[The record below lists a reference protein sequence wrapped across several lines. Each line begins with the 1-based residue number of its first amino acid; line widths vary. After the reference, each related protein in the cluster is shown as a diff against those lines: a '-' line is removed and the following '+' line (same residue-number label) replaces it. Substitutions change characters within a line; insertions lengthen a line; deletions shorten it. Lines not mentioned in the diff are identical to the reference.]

1 MKKIKVAVTGADGFL
16 GRYVVKRLKKER
28 NITFFLLDKSKHNLF
43 RTNSLKQLLNNKDVI
58 IHLAAVNRDN
68 NSNLI
73 KVNCLGILGLL
84 EGICKY
90 SPNAKLIFSSSF
102 QVYEKE
108 SMYGLS
114 KKFAEELIEYYSKK
128 NNIKSIILR
137 IANIYGSGGKPF
149 YNSAIATFVYQIKT
163 GKPLIINGDG
173 KQKRDYI
180 HVTDVVDAIMK
191 CILYVPETNIT
202 NIDICSGTL
211 TSINDLIET
220 LKRKSS
226 RHVMITHNHSLHE
239 AEGDI
244 EKKFSIRKALRLLSW
259 KPTVSLAAGLT
270 SMINDNET

>member
-1 MKKIKVAVTGADGFL
+1 MTKINVAVTGADGFL
-16 GRYVVKRLKKER
+16 GRHVVEKLKKES
-28 NITFFLLDKSKHNLF
+28 NIVLFLFDRSKQSLF
-43 RTNSLKQLLNNKDVI
+43 RVNSLRQFLNKKDVI

-191 CILYVPETNIT
+191 CIL
-202 NIDICSGTL
+202 
-211 TSINDLIET
+211 
-220 LKRKSS
+220 
-226 RHVMITHNHSLHE
+226 
-239 AEGDI
+239 
-244 EKKFSIRKALRLLSW
+244 
-259 KPTVSLAAGLT
+259 
-270 SMINDNET
+270 